1 VEGDAAVTVL
11 EIANL
16 HLRRGAR
23 TILDG
28 VSLAVE
34 RSEIL
39 ALMGPSGS
47 GKTTIL
53 RAVAG
58 LEQFNA
64 GTVTIEGVALMGG
77 AEVSKRTLH
86 ELRRKVGMVFQF
98 HCLFEHLTAV
108 ANVCLAPVH
117 AYGVAPADA
126 KKRALDL
133 LKTFGVEHRADAL
146 PRQLSGG
153 EAQRVA
159 IARALAVDP
168 PVLLMDEPTAS
179 LDPERRAELG
189 ALLAGL
195 RQQGRTLVISTHD
208 DDFAEEFATR
218 IVRLRNGR
226 LESRSG

>member
-1 VEGDAAVTVL
+1 MEGDAAVTVL

-98 HCLFEHLTAV
+98 HCLFEHLTAI

-126 KKRALDL
+126 KRRALDL
-133 LKTFGVEHRADAL
+133 LRTFGVEHRADAL

-179 LDPERRAELG
+179 LDPDRRAELG
-189 ALLAGL
+189 TLLVGL

-208 DDFAEEFATR
+208 DDFAEGFATR
-218 IVRLRNGR
+218 IVRLRDGK

>member
-1 VEGDAAVTVL
+1 VASDAAVTVL

-16 HLRRGAR
+16 QLARGTR

-28 VSLAVE
+28 VSLAVA
-34 RSEIL
+34 RGEIL

-53 RAVAG
+53 RAIAG
-58 LEQFNA
+58 LERFNA
-64 GTVTIEGVALMGG
+64 GRVTIDGVALIGG
-77 AEVSKRTLH
+77 APVSKRTLH
-86 ELRRKVGMVFQF
+86 DLRRKVGMVFQF

-126 KKRALDL
+126 KRRALDL
-133 LKTFGVEHRADAL
+133 LKTFGVEHRAEAL

-195 RQQGRTLVISTHD
+195 RRQGRTLVISTHD
-208 DDFAEEFATR
+208 DDFAQEFATR
-218 IVRLRNGR
+218 IVRLHDGR
-226 LESRSG
+226 LP